1 MPTRGQGF
9 WKFNNSLTSN
19 SDEYVEKR
27 KNQILETLR
36 MLNQDKITDKHL
48 RWEFLKYEIRK
59 FTMNFSKNLVKKKN
73 KGRNFLEK
81 ELNRLEKNLTNF
93 QTNQYYLECKQ
104 KLQNIYTKK
113 ANGIRIRSKC
123 NWYKN

>member
-1 MPTRGQGF
+1 MSTRGQGF

-19 SDEYVEKR
+19 SEYVEKM

-36 MLNQDKITDKHL
+36 MLNQDKITDEHL
-48 RWEFLKYEIRK
+48 RWEFLNYEIWK
-59 FTMNFSKNLVKKKN
+59 FTKNISKNLVRKEN
-73 KGRNFLEK
+73 KDRNFSEK

-104 KLQNIYTKK
+104 KLQNIYTEK
-113 ANGIRIRSKC
+113 AKGLRIRSKC
-123 NWYKN
+123 N

>member
-19 SDEYVEKR
+19 SEYVEKM

-93 QTNQYYLECKQ
+93 QINQHYLECK
-104 KLQNIYTKK
+104 
-113 ANGIRIRSKC
+113 
-123 NWYKN
+123 

>member
-9 WKFNNSLTSN
+9 WIFNNSLTSN
-19 SDEYVEKR
+19 SEYVEKM

-59 FTMNFSKNLVKKKN
+59 FTMNFSKNLVKKEN
-73 KGRNFLEK
+73 KD
-81 ELNRLEKNLTNF
+81 NRKR
-93 QTNQYYLECKQ
+93 KR
-104 KLQNIYTKK
+104 KRTK
-113 ANGIRIRSKC
+113 
-123 NWYKN
+123 